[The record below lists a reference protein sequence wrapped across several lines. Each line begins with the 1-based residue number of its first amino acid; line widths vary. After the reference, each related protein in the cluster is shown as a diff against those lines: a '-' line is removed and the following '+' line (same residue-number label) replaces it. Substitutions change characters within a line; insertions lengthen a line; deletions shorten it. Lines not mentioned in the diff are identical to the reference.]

1 MPWNKTAVAAACA
14 VTLTAGAAL
23 VIGVRAADQATP
35 TPKPS
40 PAAAA
45 KTGDQAAR
53 LLRASILAPESVSYV
68 GQLQTIRF
76 STSRASATIVR
87 VEHLAPDRTRKW
99 YIAPES
105 LYGDYTI
112 TRGITTYQFDTK
124 HSRVVTSR
132 NPSLENQVA
141 AAGSLGLITQNYRT
155 VLGGE
160 ETIAGH
166 KTVSVML
173 INKYT
178 GERAV
183 RVWIDPDTNLVL
195 KKEQYRGNGAVSAQ
209 SRFEE
214 LRYTASIPPD
224 LFTTTVPAGYKEV
237 SGRDYASPSTDL
249 GHVVKE
255 AGFKPIIPK
264 FLPEGFNLVSGDV
277 ATVSSVKELH
287 FLYSDGLRSLSLFE
301 NAVGA
306 AADFGKLKP
315 TTIRFEDHDAE
326 YVEDGPTTLVVWEEH
341 ALHFAIVSDLAL
353 RDIED
358 IATSVVP

>member
-1 MPWNKTAVAAACA
+1 MPWSKNARIAAL
-14 VTLTAGAAL
+14 VTAGAAL
-23 VIGVRAADQATP
+23 GSGAAAADQATP
-35 TPKPS
+35 APKPS
-40 PAAAA
+40 A
-45 KTGDQAAR
+45 TSTTRSSDQAAH
-53 LLRASILAPESVSYV
+53 LLRASLLAPESVSYV

-76 STSRASATIVR
+76 STSHASATIVR
-87 VEHLAPDRTRKW
+87 IEHLAPDRTRKW
-99 YIAPES
+99 YLAPES

-124 HSRVVTSR
+124 HSRIVTSR
-132 NPSLENQVA
+132 NPSAENQVA
-141 AAGSLGLITQNYRT
+141 TVGSLGLISQNYRA
-155 VLGGE
+155 VLGDQ

-166 KTVSVML
+166 KAVSVML

-195 KKEQYRGNGAVSAQ
+195 KKEQYRGNGAVAAQ

-214 LRYTASIPPD
+214 LRYTASIPSD
-224 LFTTTVPAGYKEV
+224 IFATTVPAGYVEV

-249 GHVVKE
+249 GHVVND

-277 ATVSSVKELH
+277 TTVNSVKELH

-301 NAVGA
+301 NSVGA

-315 TTIRFEDHDAE
+315 TTIRFEDHDGQ
-326 YVEDGPTTLVVWEEH
+326 YVEDGPTTLVVWQEH
-341 ALHFAIVSDLAL
+341 SLHFALVSDLAL
-353 RDIED
+353 RDIVE
-358 IATSVVP
+358 IAISVVP

>member
-1 MPWNKTAVAAACA
+1 MPWSRNARAAAFA
-14 VTLTAGAAL
+14 AILTAGAAF
-23 VIGVRAADQATP
+23 GSGANAADQATP
-35 TPKPS
+35 APKPS
-40 PAAAA
+40 SGATRSSFEAAH
-45 KTGDQAAR
+45 
-53 LLRASILAPESVSYV
+53 LLRASVLAPESVSYV

-87 VEHLAPDRTRKW
+87 IEHLAPDRTRKW
-99 YIAPES
+99 YLAPES

-124 HSRVVTSR
+124 HSRIVTSR

-141 AAGSLGLITQNYRT
+141 AAGSLGLITQNYRA
-155 VLGGE
+155 VLGDE

-166 KTVSVML
+166 NTVSVML

-183 RVWIDPDTNLVL
+183 RVWIDPETDLVL
-195 KKEQYRGNGAVSAQ
+195 KKEQYRGNGAVAAQ

-214 LRYTASIPPD
+214 LRYTASIPSD
-224 LFTTTVPAGYKEV
+224 IFSTAVPAGYAEV
-237 SGRDYASPSTDL
+237 LGRDYASPSKDL
-249 GHVVKE
+249 GHVVKD
-255 AGFKPIIPK
+255 AGFTPIIPK

-277 ATVSSVKELH
+277 ATVSGVKELH

-315 TTIRFEDHDAE
+315 TMIHFEDHDGQ
-326 YVEDGPTTLVVWEEH
+326 YVEEGPTTLLVWQEH
-341 ALHFAIVSDLAL
+341 SLHFALVSDLAL
-353 RDIED
+353 RDIVE
-358 IATSVVP
+358 IAISVIP